1 MSAKFTID
9 IIADEVKLYD
19 KSSNF
24 IWSDDSIAEFQAA
37 LLSPDIQKKIE
48 NFKNKDINNSQILVD
63 DASAEIS
70 NIFISAASI
79 SLKWG
84 TKSKKSCQD
93 KKWHD
98 TDLKSLRRKLINY
111 RKVYSKS
118 PHDPLVRGH
127 YFKLDLF
134 KVIKSSLQLR

>member
-1 MSAKFTID
+1 MYFNVNNFVPTISDCHYIIEWSMSAKFTID
-9 IIADEVKLYD
+9 IIADEVKLYY

-48 NFKNKDINNSQILVD
+48 NFKNKDINNSKILVD
-63 DASAEIS
+63 DASAELS

-79 SLKWG
+79 SLKRG
-84 TKSKKSCQD
+84 TKSKKSSKD

-98 TDLKSLRRKLINY
+98 TDLKSL
-111 RKVYSKS
+111 
-118 PHDPLVRGH
+118 
-127 YFKLDLF
+127 
-134 KVIKSSLQLR
+134 